1 MSQLHIF
8 TSEPHHILASS
19 DVHTFISSHHTSLH
33 LYIFTYPPI
42 SFYVCLIHLHL
53 LSFRH
58 LHIFPSQLH
67 ISLYS
72 SSLSGHPSS
81 SFVLLL
87 SLKLDDQAL
96 RNDLCETV
104 AGHGRI
110 MVGIV
115 PILSSGSKALLCH
128 RSVRVV
134 FVFCKC
140 RLLIAL

>member
-19 DVHTFISSHHTSLH
+19 DVHTFISSHHKSLH
-33 LYIFTYPPI
+33 LYISTYPPI
-42 SFYVCLIHLHL
+42 SFYACLIHLHL

-81 SFVLLL
+81 SCFSMESILQKTNMDMERLPFVYHS
-87 SLKLDDQAL
+87 SLKTLIFVDSAYFGQQINSL
-96 RNDLCETV
+96 NKHWIC
-104 AGHGRI
+104 
-110 MVGIV
+110 
-115 PILSSGSKALLCH
+115 IL
-128 RSVRVV
+128 
-134 FVFCKC
+134 
-140 RLLIAL
+140 